1 MHRDMRSSPFYI
13 RRRLTYCWIQKGPC
27 FSNVAYL
34 AHLANSRGIVA
45 RLEGGVGQVG
55 SWWRRWQCFSLS
67 ALLAIGG
74 DAGNGGELVAI
85 GGNIISILVEN
96 VS

>member
-1 MHRDMRSSPFYI
+1 MED
-13 RRRLTYCWIQKGPC
+13 
-27 FSNVAYL
+27 
-34 AHLANSRGIVA
+34 
-45 RLEGGVGQVG
+45 EVGQVG

-85 GGNIISILVEN
+85 GGNIISSLIET